1 MMARQ
6 HPEEPTLVELT
17 IEEVKAMGKQGMDHP
32 STRPVLIGGGLGA
45 VAGAILPVVTW
56 PVGLFA
62 GAAIALYG
70 RVKR

>member
-1 MMARQ
+1 MARQ

-17 IEEVKAMGKQGMDHP
+17 IEEVKAMGRQGMHHP
-32 STRPVLIGGGLGA
+32 STRPVLTGGAIGA
-45 VAGAILPVVTW
+45 VAGALLPVVSW
-56 PVGLFA
+56 PVGLLA

>member
-1 MMARQ
+1 MARQ

-17 IEEVKAMGKQGMDHP
+17 IEEIKAMGKQGIDHP

-45 VAGAILPVVTW
+45 VAGAVLPVLTW

-62 GAAIALYG
+62 GAAIALYS

>member
-6 HPEEPTLVELT
+6 SPEEPTLVELT
-17 IEEVKAMGKQGMDHP
+17 IEEIKAMGKQGMDHP
-32 STRPVLIGGGLGA
+32 TTRPVLTGG
-45 VAGAILPVVTW
+45 VIGAIAAAVLPVVSW

-62 GAAIALYG
+62 GAAIALFS

>member
-1 MMARQ
+1 MARQ

-17 IEEVKAMGKQGMDHP
+17 IEEIKAMGKQGAKHP
-32 STRPVLIGGGLGA
+32 STKPVLIGGGLGA
-45 VAGAILPVVTW
+45 AAGLILPVVTW

-62 GAAIALYG
+62 GAAIALIS

>member
-6 HPEEPTLVELT
+6 SPEEPTLVELT
-17 IEEVKAMGKQGMDHP
+17 IEEIKAMGKQGMDHP
-32 STRPVLIGGGLGA
+32 TTRPVLTGGVIGAIAGA
-45 VAGAILPVVTW
+45 VLPVVSW

-62 GAAIALYG
+62 GAAIALFS

>member
-17 IEEVKAMGKQGMDHP
+17 IEEVKAMGRQGMDHP
-32 STRPVLIGGGLGA
+32 STRPVLTGGAIGA
-45 VAGAILPVVTW
+45 VAGALLPVVSW
-56 PVGLFA
+56 PVGLLA
-62 GAAIALYG
+62 GASIALYG

>member
-1 MMARQ
+1 MARQ

-17 IEEVKAMGKQGMDHP
+17 IEEVKAMGKEGIKHP
-32 STRPVLIGGGLGA
+32 STRPVLTGGAIGA
-45 VAGAILPVVTW
+45 VAGALLPVVSW

-62 GAAIALYG
+62 GAAIALYS

>member
-1 MMARQ
+1 MARQ
-6 HPEEPTLVELT
+6 HPEEPTLVELS

-62 GAAIALYG
+62 GAAIALYS

>member
-1 MMARQ
+1 MARQ

-45 VAGAILPVVTW
+45 VAGASLPVVTW

-62 GAAIALYG
+62 GAAIALYS